1 MPVRLRLLFIQE
13 KAKRGQKGTG
23 FSVSI
28 RYSRRLISVRFFQN
42 RASAFARLCLAVATR
57 FSLGG
62 IRFYRSISFGDFR
75 SAGKVSPIAAIR
87 DILFSLMKKIFLSLT
102 LVFTFAAASFAQ
114 TEKQKMKFAGEIKEV
129 MTRQTAAW
137 NRGDIDGFM
146 QGYWKSEN
154 LVFVSGANVTKGW
167 QPTLDRYKKNYD
179 SRAKMGGLT
188 FSDLE
193 VEVLSKD
200 SAVVL
205 GSWSLKREND
215 SPGGKFTLVFRRFK
229 DGWKI
234 VHDHTS

>member
-1 MPVRLRLLFIQE
+1 
-13 KAKRGQKGTG
+13 
-23 FSVSI
+23 
-28 RYSRRLISVRFFQN
+28 
-42 RASAFARLCLAVATR
+42 
-57 FSLGG
+57 
-62 IRFYRSISFGDFR
+62 
-75 SAGKVSPIAAIR
+75 
-87 DILFSLMKKIFLSLT
+87 
-102 LVFTFAAASFAQ
+102 
-114 TEKQKMKFAGEIKEV
+114 MKFADDIKEV

-137 NRGDIDGFM
+137 NEGDIDGFM
-146 QGYWKSEN
+146 KGYWKSEN

-215 SPGGKFTLVFRRFK
+215 SPGGKFTLIFRRFK